1 MPFSLSAMHMFI
13 VLEVEKDLSELVDL
27 TMKEVVDW
35 FPLGVLLGVD
45 FASLD
50 RIKLEHA
57 SPKEWLIRMLR
68 EWLLT
73 GHATWANMILALC
86 KVGHVLLAR
95 RIAAKIGTLQ
105 FPCLKCVCVC
115 ICLCK

>member
-1 MPFSLSAMHMFI
+1 MYIFI

-27 TMKEVVDW
+27 TIKEVVDW

-50 RIKLEHA
+50 RIKLQHA
-57 SPKEWLIRMLR
+57 SPKEWLVRMLR

-73 GHATWANMILALC
+73 GRATWADMILALC
-86 KVGHVLLAR
+86 KLGHVLLAR
-95 RIAAKIGTLQ
+95 RIAAKIGTL
-105 FPCLKCVCVC
+105 LLLLLNCVYLDVR
-115 ICLCK
+115 K